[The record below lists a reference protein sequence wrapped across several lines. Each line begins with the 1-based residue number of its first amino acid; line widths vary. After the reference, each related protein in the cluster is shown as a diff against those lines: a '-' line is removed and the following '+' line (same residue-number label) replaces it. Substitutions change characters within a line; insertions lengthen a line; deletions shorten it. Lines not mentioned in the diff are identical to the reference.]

1 MRVAERRTV
10 VDLGD
15 VKAFLAVARAG
26 SFSRAAEELA
36 TAKSVVSRRVT
47 RLEGDLGTRLFTRSS
62 KGVVP
67 TEEGEALRVQAGGAF
82 EQLDDALQ
90 SAARRTGELT
100 GVLRITAPVA
110 FGTAHL
116 SSFLSDFMREH
127 PRLSI
132 DASFSDR
139 RVDILADGVD
149 VAVRMGALPDS
160 TLVARRIAPLRLAV
174 LASPDYL
181 ARNGTPSRPRELLA
195 HDCIVYGMPD
205 GDLWRFREGE
215 RSTSV
220 RITGR
225 FRSDNPASILAAAL
239 AGLGIA
245 GLPTFMLGDAIA
257 TGALT
262 PLLTAFPI
270 AEEALFALRPP
281 GPPAA
286 KTRAFIDALANR
298 FGPEP
303 YWDPCSRQDMG

>member
-1 MRVAERRTV
+1 MA
-10 VDLGD
+10 DLDD
-15 VKAFLAVARAG
+15 VKAFLAVAYAG

-67 TEEGEALRVQAGGAF
+67 TEDGEALRARAGSAF
-82 EQLDDALQ
+82 EQLDEALQ

-116 SSFLSDFMREH
+116 SGFLSDFMREH
-127 PRLSI
+127 PRLRV

-139 RVDILADGVD
+139 RVDILADGFD
-149 VAVRMGALPDS
+149 VAVRMGALSDS
-160 TLVARRIAPLRLAV
+160 SLVARRIAPLRLAV

-181 ARNGTPSRPRELLA
+181 ARHGAPTRPRDLTA
-195 HDCIVYGMPD
+195 HDCIIYGVPD
-205 GDLWRFREGE
+205 GDLWRFREGD
-215 RSTSV
+215 RFTSV

-239 AGLGIA
+239 AGVGVA

-257 TGALT
+257 TGALL
-262 PLLTAFPI
+262 PLLTAFPV
-270 AEEALFALRPP
+270 AEQALFAIRPP
-281 GPPAA
+281 GPPPA
-286 KTRAFIDALANR
+286 KTRAFIDALAER
-298 FGPEP
+298 FGPKP
-303 YWDPCSRQDMG
+303 YWDPCSRQDEG